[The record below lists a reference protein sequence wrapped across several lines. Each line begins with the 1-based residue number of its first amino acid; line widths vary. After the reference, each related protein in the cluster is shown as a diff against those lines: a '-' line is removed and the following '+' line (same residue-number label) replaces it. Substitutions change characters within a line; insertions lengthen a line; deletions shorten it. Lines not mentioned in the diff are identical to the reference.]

1 MKTNNIEAFRKE
13 LLEKKALLDNA
24 VTQLKKEFVAI
35 DTVIDRLTDAVG
47 SWLFFPEMQDKPV
60 IINLWGLTGIGKTS
74 LVKRFSQLIGYNERY
89 YRFDL
94 GESTSKYFDIQDSFK
109 DIYENCDKEPFIIG
123 LDEFQFARTLNEK
136 QEEMDKASSR
146 AIWDLLDSGKFDLI
160 DFNYNI
166 GIFSK
171 LIKKLDLALNKGV
184 EVENGL
190 VILNYEIHKDILEIT
205 DDNDTDDTDD
215 EEDDGESSR
224 VSKNK
229 KEKKLYFV
237 PEQSLN
243 NIFYAVADM
252 FLSKSELREKLV
264 DLDGEQTVEYLV
276 SLYKKTLKPK
286 TVDCSKALV
295 FVMGNLDEVYS
306 MTHDFNP
313 DMNADEFHKQS
324 LKITVTQVKNALLT
338 RFRSEQIARLGNI
351 HIIYPTFNREAFHD
365 IIDLELNKVHKKI
378 KDFYNIDLTFDKSI
392 KELIYEE
399 GVYPTQGTRPLFTTV
414 QQIVNARLGKVLNE
428 VYITG
433 HLVDRLD
440 FSVDETNQ
448 LKDVAILEIKFY
460 KNDKQIHSWSD
471 KQNLVL
477 GKLRKEKHNDE
488 QAIVAV
494 HESGHAILSSILMH
508 TVPDSIYSVT
518 ADSNS
523 QGFVLARPQW
533 NYVSKKE
540 IVNRLA
546 VLLGGLI
553 AERLVFGDENITLG
567 ASSDLQA
574 ATKLATYVLYACG
587 MGTKL
592 ALFGNENM
600 DEIPSII
607 FDDDRNG
614 INQEAKA
621 LLKSGE
627 DLAIQTLEKQKHL
640 LFRLSDYL
648 SDKRAISK
656 NGMIDL
662 LTKYAI
668 DFSVD
673 DIIEDADHLFYRN
686 HLKSQ
691 VSKLNE
697 EG

>member
-1 MKTNNIEAFRKE
+1 MKAGNIDIFRKE
-13 LLEKKALLDNA
+13 LLAKKALLDSA
-24 VTQLKKEFVAI
+24 VKQLKKEFVGI
-35 DTVIDRLTDAVG
+35 DDVIDQVTDAVG
-47 SWLFFPEMQDKPV
+47 SWFFFSEMQEKPV
-60 IINLWGLTGIGKTS
+60 IINLWGLTGTGKTS

-94 GESTSKYFDIQDSFK
+94 GESTGKYFDIQDSFK
-109 DIYENCDKEPFIIG
+109 EIYENCDKEPFIIG

-171 LIKKLDLALNKGV
+171 LIKKLDLSLNKGV
-184 EVENGL
+184 EVEKGL
-190 VILNYEIHKDILEIT
+190 VTENYEIHKDLLEISDENGDDDDDA
-205 DDNDTDDTDD
+205 DDNS
-215 EEDDGESSR
+215 GASR
-224 VSKNK
+224 NNKVSKQ
-229 KEKKLYFV
+229 YFV

-243 NIFYAVADM
+243 NVFYAVADM
-252 FLSKSELREKLV
+252 FLSKSELREKLNI
-264 DLDGEQTVEYLV
+264 LDGEETIEYLI

-286 TVDCSKALV
+286 TVDCSKSLV

-313 DMNADEFHKQS
+313 DMNADEFYKQS
-324 LKITVTQVKNALLT
+324 TKITVTQVKNALLT

-351 HIIYPTFNREAFHD
+351 HIIYPTFNREAFHN
-365 IIDLELNKVHKKI
+365 IIDLELNKIQTKV
-378 KDFYNIDLTFDKSI
+378 KDFYDIKLTFDKSI

-414 QQIVNARLGKVLNE
+414 QQVINARLGKILNE
-428 VYITG
+428 VYIGG
-433 HLVDRLD
+433 HLVDKLHFNID
-440 FSVDETNQ
+440 KSNKQKDIAV
-448 LKDVAILEIKFY
+448 LKIDFY
-460 KNDKQIHSWSD
+460 KDAKRIYSWTDKQI
-471 KQNLVL
+471 LVL
-477 GKLRKEKHNDE
+477 GKLRKEKLNDE

-494 HESGHAILSSILMH
+494 HESGHAILSSILMR

-553 AERLVFGDENITLG
+553 AERLVFGDENTTLG
-567 ASSDLQA
+567 ASSDLQM
-574 ATKLATYVLYACG
+574 ATKLATHVLYACG
-587 MGTKL
+587 MGNDL

-600 DEIPSII
+600 EDTPSII
-607 FDDDRNG
+607 FDDGRKG
-614 INQEAKA
+614 INEEVMAMLKA
-621 LLKSGE
+621 AELLAE
-627 DLAIQTLEKQKHL
+627 QTLEKQRVL
-640 LFRLSDYL
+640 LLRLADYL

-656 NGMIDL
+656 NRLIDML
-662 LTKYAI
+662 AKYAVG
-668 DFSVD
+668 FSVD
-673 DIIEDADHLFYRN
+673 DIIEDADLLFYRE
-686 HLKSQ
+686 HLKSL
-691 VSKLNE
+691 VSKIDK
-697 EG
+697 